1 MSLYMLLLIYKL
13 YCFYWIKIHI
23 YSDVHTQMCIY
34 VYTHI
39 ECMFM
44 NMCAGVLYTHSDQS
58 AHPKWSTPTTS
69 EITGIDTTFVS
80 LVTGFCTVHSL
91 F

>member
-1 MSLYMLLLIYKL
+1 
-13 YCFYWIKIHI
+13 
-23 YSDVHTQMCIY
+23 MCIY

-39 ECMFM
+39 ERMFM
-44 NMCAGVLYTHSDQS
+44 NMCVGGVVHTHSDQS
-58 AHPKWSTPTTS
+58 AYLKWSTPTTS